1 MFDKLKTT
9 YHNIISSISIV
20 GFEEEEII
28 KHKEKVNTESNLS
41 CLFCIPKNEKES
53 MNQLIFDMMFPDRT
67 NIKGYYVDVPKFFSL
82 TLTNEYGTHSFLYCL
97 KFPEKYEI
105 DNKISI
111 NVPIVIS
118 IKSNK

>member
-28 KHKEKVNTESNLS
+28 KHKEKVNIESNLS
-41 CLFCIPKNEKES
+41 CLFCIPKNEKQS

-67 NIKGYYVDVPKFFSL
+67 NTKIFF
-82 TLTNEYGTHSFLYCL
+82 
-97 KFPEKYEI
+97 
-105 DNKISI
+105 I
-111 NVPIVIS
+111 NS
-118 IKSNK
+118 Y